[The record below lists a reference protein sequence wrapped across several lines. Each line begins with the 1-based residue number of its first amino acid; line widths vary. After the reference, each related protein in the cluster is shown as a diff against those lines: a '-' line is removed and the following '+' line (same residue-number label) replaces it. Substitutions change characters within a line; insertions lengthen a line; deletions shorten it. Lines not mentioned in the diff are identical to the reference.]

1 MTKSSSALSVGCT
14 LLSVVACGGA
24 ATTNHGD
31 GSGGQYGSGGVDGTG
46 AYNGSGGA
54 VGVGGYPGTGG
65 YVGTGGVV
73 VGTGGYPGTG
83 GYVGTNPIG
92 IPITPTDG
100 WVDGASNT
108 AAIQGA
114 IFGYAD
120 DTTAQ
125 GMTEDFTG
133 SNACIAGT
141 AAMVDLNCTP
151 TPPATDCYGEYWGA
165 AIGLN
170 LNQPIDGG
178 TGEGGDPVPYD
189 ASGLL
194 GFGFTVS
201 GSGIP
206 TGLRFKVENASG
218 EFCTPAA
225 VPILEGPNTILF
237 TDVVSECW
245 TTGGNSPSV
254 TGLTKIAWQVV
265 TNDSAAVPFDFC
277 VSNIVA
283 IPK

>member
-1 MTKSSSALSVGCT
+1 MTKSSSVLSVGCT

-46 AYNGSGGA
+46 AHNGSGGA
-54 VGVGGYPGTGG
+54 VGVGGYT
-65 YVGTGGVV
+65 
-73 VGTGGYPGTG
+73 GTG

-92 IPITPTDG
+92 TGGSIGTDPIGAVPITPDDG
-100 WVDGASNT
+100 WVDGASNVT
-108 AAIQGA
+108 AIQGA

-120 DTTAQ
+120 ATTAHTL
-125 GMTEDFTG
+125 TEDFTG

-141 AAMVDLNCTP
+141 AAQVDLLCTP

-170 LNQPIDGG
+170 LNQPIDAE
-178 TGEGGDPVPYD
+178 TGEGGDPLPYD
-189 ASGLL
+189 ASALK

-201 GSGIP
+201 GSMIP
-206 TGLRFKVENASG
+206 TSLRFKVENASG

-225 VPILEGPNTILF
+225 VPILEGNNTILF

-245 TTGGNSPSV
+245 TTGGSNPNV

-265 TNDSAAVPFDFC
+265 TNDASEVPFEFC